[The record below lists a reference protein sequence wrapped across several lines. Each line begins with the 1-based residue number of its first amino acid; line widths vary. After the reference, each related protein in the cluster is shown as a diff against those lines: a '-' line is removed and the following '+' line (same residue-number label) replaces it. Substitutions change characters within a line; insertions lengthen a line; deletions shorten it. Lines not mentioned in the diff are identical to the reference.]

1 MILEKILCCD
11 CSPGKIFKT
20 NATFKS
26 HLKTKKH
33 LNFISNKDIKN
44 YKKSSVEYENN
55 IVSQK
60 LKIKEAEIEIKE
72 AEIKIKKLE
81 KKNKLQHDFNYFCL
95 KNIVLLIFFLNI
107 KYSF

>member
-1 MILEKILCCD
+1 MILERILCCD

-33 LNFISNKDIKN
+33 LNFMSNKDIKN
-44 YKKSSVEYENN
+44 YKKSSVKYENN
-55 IVSQK
+55 ITSQK
-60 LKIKEAEIEIKE
+60 LKIKEE
-72 AEIKIKKLE
+72 EIKIKKLE
-81 KKNKLQHDFNYFCL
+81 KKNRLQHELNYFYL
-95 KNIVLLIFFLNI
+95 KNIILLIFFLNI

>member
-1 MILEKILCCD
+1 MILERILCCD

-55 IVSQK
+55 ITSQK
-60 LKIKEAEIEIKE
+60 LKIKE

-81 KKNKLQHDFNYFCL
+81 KKNRLQHELNYFYL
-95 KNIVLLIFFLNI
+95 KNIILLIFFLNI

>member
-1 MILEKILCCD
+1 MILERILCCD

-33 LNFISNKDIKN
+33 KNFISNKDIKN

-60 LKIKEAEIEIKE
+60 LKIKKE
-72 AEIKIKKLE
+72 ETKIKNLE
-81 KKNKLQHDFNYFCL
+81 KENRKQHEINYFYI
-95 KNIVLLIFFLNI
+95 KNIILLVFFLNI
-107 KYSF
+107 KYSFL

>member
-1 MILEKILCCD
+1 MILERILCCD

-33 LNFISNKDIKN
+33 QNFISNKDIKN

-60 LKIKEAEIEIKE
+60 LKIKEAET
-72 AEIKIKKLE
+72 KIKNLE
-81 KKNKLQHDFNYFCL
+81 KENRKQHELNYFYI
-95 KNIVLLIFFLNI
+95 KNIILLVFFLNI
-107 KYSF
+107 KYSFL

>member
-1 MILEKILCCD
+1 MILERILCCD

-33 LNFISNKDIKN
+33 LNFMSNKDIKN

-55 IVSQK
+55 ITSQK
-60 LKIKEAEIEIKE
+60 LKIKE

-81 KKNKLQHDFNYFCL
+81 KKNRLQHELNYFYL
-95 KNIVLLIFFLNI
+95 KNIILLIFFLNI

>member
-1 MILEKILCCD
+1 MILERILCCD

-33 LNFISNKDIKN
+33 LNFMSNKDIKN
-44 YKKSSVEYENN
+44 YKKSSVKYENN
-55 IVSQK
+55 ITSQK
-60 LKIKEAEIEIKE
+60 LKIKEK
-72 AEIKIKKLE
+72 EIKIKKLE
-81 KKNKLQHDFNYFCL
+81 KKNRLQHELNYFYL
-95 KNIVLLIFFLNI
+95 KNIILLIFFLDI

>member
-1 MILEKILCCD
+1 MILERILCCD

-20 NATFKS
+20 NSTFKA

-55 IVSQK
+55 ITSQK
-60 LKIKEAEIEIKE
+60 LKIREAET
-72 AEIKIKKLE
+72 KIKNLE
-81 KKNKLQHDFNYFCL
+81 KKNRLQDELNYFYL
-95 KNIVLLIFFLNI
+95 KNIILLIFFLNI

>member
-1 MILEKILCCD
+1 MILERRLICE
-11 CSPGKIFKT
+11 CSPDKIFK
-20 NATFKS
+20 NSATFKA

-33 LNFISNKDIKN
+33 LKFISDSDIKN

-60 LKIKEAEIEIKE
+60 LKLKELELNN
-72 AEIKIKKLE
+72 KKLKE
-81 KKNKLQHDFNYFCL
+81 KLQFKNKQINFYL
-95 KNIVLLIFFLNI
+95 KNIIILIIFLNI

>member
-1 MILEKILCCD
+1 MILERILCCE

-60 LKIKEAEIEIKE
+60 LKIKEAET
-72 AEIKIKKLE
+72 KIKNLE
-81 KKNKLQHDFNYFCL
+81 KENRKQHELNYFYI
-95 KNIVLLIFFLNI
+95 KNLILLVFFLNI
-107 KYSF
+107 KYSFL

>member
-1 MILEKILCCD
+1 MILERILCCD

-20 NATFKS
+20 NATFKA

-55 IVSQK
+55 ISAQK
-60 LKIKEAEIEIKE
+60 LRIKEAEL
-72 AEIKIKKLE
+72 KIKNLE
-81 KKNKLQHDFNYFCL
+81 KKIN
-95 KNIVLLIFFLNI
+95 
-107 KYSF
+107 

>member
-1 MILEKILCCD
+1 MILERILCCE

-60 LKIKEAEIEIKE
+60 LKIKEAET
-72 AEIKIKKLE
+72 KIKNLE
-81 KKNKLQHDFNYFCL
+81 KENRKQHELNYFYI
-95 KNIVLLIFFLNI
+95 KNIILLVFFLNI
-107 KYSF
+107 KYSFL

>member
-1 MILEKILCCD
+1 MILERILCCD

-20 NATFKS
+20 NATFKA

-60 LKIKEAEIEIKE
+60 LKIKEVET
-72 AEIKIKKLE
+72 KIKKLE
-81 KKNKLQHDFNYFCL
+81 KENRFQYELNYFYL
-95 KNIVLLIFFLNI
+95 KNLIILIFFLNI

>member
-1 MILEKILCCD
+1 MILERILCCD

-20 NATFKS
+20 NATFKA

-55 IVSQK
+55 ISAQ
-60 LKIKEAEIEIKE
+60 KIKNKRSGIKN
-72 AEIKIKKLE
+72 KKFRE
-81 KKNKLQHDFNYFCL
+81 KK
-95 KNIVLLIFFLNI
+95 
-107 KYSF
+107 